1 MEDVTFSNTAV
12 GEYELYSG
20 LSLTINKA
28 KRKGIDRMIRSGEHV
43 SLYDVAGP
51 AQAFPIVFVHGA
63 AWTRNM
69 WMPQME
75 ALADEFRVIAV
86 DLPGH
91 GTLREQ
97 PFQLA
102 TACQTIIESLRQ
114 ETQNRALIVGL
125 SLGGYV
131 AMACAHE
138 YTQDIAGL
146 MLSGCCI
153 DYRGIFG
160 LLSRL
165 DSSLVTTL
173 FSERRLTRIQEKAL
187 LGQFPKDIIEP
198 QLKECR
204 RFFPAL
210 SRTVA
215 RALRY

>member
-1 MEDVTFSNTAV
+1 MDQ
-12 GEYELYSG
+12 
-20 LSLTINKA
+20 
-28 KRKGIDRMIRSGEHV
+28 MIRSSKHV
-43 SLYDVAGP
+43 SVYDVVGP

-69 WMPQME
+69 WVPQIE
-75 ALADEFRVIAV
+75 ALSDEFRVIAV

-102 TACQTIIESLRQ
+102 TACQTVIESLRQ
-114 ETQNRALIVGL
+114 ETHERALIVGL

-131 AMACAHE
+131 AMACAHA

-165 DSSLVTTL
+165 DSTLVTTL
-173 FSERRLTRIQEKAL
+173 FPEHRLTRMQEKAL
-187 LGQFPKDIIEP
+187 LGQFPKNIIEP
-198 QLKECR
+198 QLKAG
-204 RFFPAL
+204 FFWKAMPQIIKQANHLCNLDQPEAFTQQVRILAQRL
-210 SRTVA
+210 SAAT
-215 RALRY
+215 RA